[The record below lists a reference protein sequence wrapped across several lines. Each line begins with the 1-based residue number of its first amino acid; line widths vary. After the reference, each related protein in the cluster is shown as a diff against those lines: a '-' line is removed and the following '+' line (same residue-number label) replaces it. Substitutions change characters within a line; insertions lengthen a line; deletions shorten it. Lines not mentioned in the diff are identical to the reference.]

1 MASLRASLAFGALV
15 AGLGLPAV
23 APAADLIELF
33 NRAQEV
39 DPRVAQA
46 ERELAIT
53 RYQED
58 EARAGLMPRLT
69 GQASKQWLEQEQTG
83 GLASSP
89 GSSIGG
95 TSTYDQ
101 TTYGLTL
108 TQPLFSGGRTWVAM
122 DIADQAQQRA
132 QAGLSAARQQLIVR
146 VAEAYFGVLDAKEE
160 LGLAQRER
168 KRVGEHLERAEAQY
182 EVGTGDITGVR
193 EAEAR
198 RDQAQTRLIRAR
210 NGLRTARQRLR
221 RQIRREVP
229 ALQGVESVHLQQPQP
244 GEADAWVERALAE
257 SPQLDQLRQE
267 QDIAAKNAELASRE
281 RWPELS
287 ASASYDQQEGGSIF
301 DETTTQSY
309 GINLSWPL
317 YQGGAVSAKTA
328 MERERAAQ
336 ARLKLDDQRQAV
348 RLETVQAYND
358 LETAIEEVR
367 SLRAEAS
374 SAETQLEAVQ
384 TGFEVG
390 RRTSLDVLDA
400 QQVYFDALRNLASS
414 RHGYLLARLEL
425 KAAAGVLS
433 AEDVRRIN
441 AELD

>member
-1 MASLRASLAFGALV
+1 MASLRAPFTLGALL
-15 AGLGLPAV
+15 AGLALPGP

-39 DPRVAQA
+39 DPSVAQA
-46 ERELAIT
+46 QRELAIT

-58 EARAGLMPRLT
+58 QARAGLMPRLT
-69 GQASKQWLEQEQTG
+69 GHAAQEWVQQDDTIN
-83 GLASSP
+83 
-89 GSSIGG
+89 IGP
-95 TSTYDQ
+95 TPQDRSLSYDQ
-101 TTYGLTL
+101 TSYGITL

-122 DIADQAQQRA
+122 DIADQAQERA
-132 QAGLSAARQQLIVR
+132 QSGLSAARQDLIVR

-160 LGLAQRER
+160 LELAQRER
-168 KRVGEHLERAEAQY
+168 RRVGEHLERARAQY

-198 RDQAQTRLIRAR
+198 RDQAQTRLIRTR

-229 ALQGVESVHLQQPQP
+229 ALQGVESVALRQPEP
-244 GEADAWVERALAE
+244 ADAEAWVERALAE
-257 SPQLDQLRQE
+257 SPQLNQLRQE
-267 QDIAAKNAELASRE
+267 QSIAQKNAELASRE

-287 ASASYDQQEGGSIF
+287 ASASYNRQEGGSF
-301 DETTTQSY
+301 TDEATTQSY
-309 GINLSWPL
+309 GVNLSWPL
-317 YQGGAVSAKTA
+317 YQGGAVSAKAA
-328 MERERAAQ
+328 MEHERAAQ
-336 ARLKLDDQRQAV
+336 ARLQLDDQRQAV
-348 RLETVQAYND
+348 RLGTVQAYND
-358 LETAIEEVR
+358 LETAIEEVK
-367 SLRAEAS
+367 SLRAEVG

-400 QQVYFDALRNLASS
+400 QQVYFDALRNLASA
-414 RHGYLLARLEL
+414 RHGYLLARLRL

-433 AEDVRRIN
+433 AEDVRRVN